1 MMLKGTIRC
10 DRWLLWTALFL
21 LTVGTITV
29 YTSSVYFA
37 HTRMGSSNALFQMY
51 LLRLGL
57 GVLVMWGC
65 YKIDH
70 RWYRKH
76 AKKAMLLSIMLL
88 VFTVVFPENS
98 RGATSTFMGVQPN
111 EIAKL
116 VLVVYLADVLSRRQD
131 ELVDFARGLLP
142 RLVFVGIV
150 VGLMALQQDFGS
162 ALGISL
168 LAFTMLFLGGAR
180 LHHIGALALAAAP
193 LAYLAATT
201 VDRISGRVGVW
212 RSMFDL
218 SMDGVNTRELAYQV
232 YQSLIAFGSGGLK
245 GRGIGSSLQRAFI
258 PDSHT
263 DFAFSIWGEELGLL
277 GALFVVALFVLL
289 TLRGLRIARRQQD
302 LYGMLLGSGLT
313 IMVALYA
320 AINIGVVTGTIPTTG
335 LPLPFLS
342 YGGMALVANMAAV
355 GILLNM
361 SKRTVL
367 DGPAVAAGRENRR
380 RKRS

>member
-1 MMLKGTIRC
+1 MKLKGIIRC
-10 DRWLLWTALFL
+10 DRWLLWTALL
-21 LTVGTITV
+21 LLAVGTITV

-37 HTRMGSSNALFQMY
+37 HSRMGSANALFQMY
-51 LLRLGL
+51 VLRLAAGAL
-57 GVLVMWGC
+57 AMWFF
-65 YKIDH
+65 YSVDH
-70 RWYRKH
+70 RFYRKH
-76 AKKAMLLSIMLL
+76 AKKAMLFSIALL
-88 VFTVVFPENS
+88 VLTVLRPENT

-116 VLVVYLADVLSRRQD
+116 VLVVYLADVLSRRQE
-131 ELVDFARGLLP
+131 ELVDFAKGLLP

-150 VGLMALQQDFGS
+150 VGLMVLQKDFGS

-168 LAFTMLFLGGAR
+168 LSFTMLFLGGAR
-180 LHHIGALALAAAP
+180 LHHIGALGLIVVPLGAFAAAN
-193 LAYLAATT
+193 

-218 SMDGVNTRELAYQV
+218 SMDGVNTREMAYQV
-232 YQSLIAFGSGGLK
+232 YQSLIAFGSGGIK

-263 DFAFSIWGEELGLL
+263 DFAFSIWAEELGIL
-277 GALFVVALFVLL
+277 GALFVVGLFVVLM
-289 TLRGLRIARRQQD
+289 LRGLRIARRQQD
-302 LYGMLLGSGLT
+302 LYGMLLASGLT
-313 IMVALYA
+313 VMVALYA

-342 YGGMALVANMAAV
+342 YGGMALVGNMAAV

-361 SKRTVL
+361 SKQTVL
-367 DGPAVAAGRENRR
+367 DGPAIVTGRENRR

>member
-1 MMLKGTIRC
+1 MMLKGTVRC
-10 DRWLLWTALFL
+10 DRWLLWTALL
-21 LTVGTITV
+21 LLAVGTITV

-37 HTRMGSSNALFQMY
+37 HSRMGSANALFQMY

-57 GVLVMWGC
+57 GGLIMWGC
-65 YKIDH
+65 YKTEH
-70 RWYRKH
+70 RWFRRH
-76 AKKAMLLSIMLL
+76 AKKAMLLAIALL
-88 VFTVVFPENS
+88 VLALVFADNR
-98 RGATSTFMGVQPN
+98 RGGTSTFMGVQVN

-116 VLVVYLADVLSRRQD
+116 VLVVYLADVLSRRQE
-131 ELVDFARGLLP
+131 ELASFAQGLLP

-150 VGLMALQQDFGS
+150 VGLIVLQKDFGS

-168 LAFTMLFLGGAR
+168 LSFTMLFLGGAR
-180 LHHIGALALAAAP
+180 LSHIGALGLAVVPLGAFAAAN
-193 LAYLAATT
+193 

-232 YQSLIAFGSGGLK
+232 YQSLIAFGSGGIT

-263 DFAFSIWGEELGLL
+263 DFAFSIWAEELGIL
-277 GALFVVALFVLL
+277 GALFVIALFVML

-302 LYGMLLGSGLT
+302 LYGMLLASGLT
-313 IMVALYA
+313 MMVALYA
-320 AINIGVVTGTIPTTG
+320 VINIGVVTGTIPTTG

-361 SKRTVL
+361 SKQTVL
-367 DGPAVAAGRENRR
+367 DGPAVVAGRENRR